1 MSDSPTK
8 GSTGEVHVV
17 HLSSAI
23 DVVTWSRRQAAPGA
37 RVGLQLRTHFI
48 GNGARVQIQLRDQ
61 AGTTFQTYTEGLTAN
76 RLRAQIP
83 VPGDAEDI
91 LFADI
96 TLPDHGLSATSP
108 PLSLLPRIQLDDL
121 QWIKDGE
128 EATEARRG
136 DVLTLSASAT
146 GAPDGTEAELVI
158 LEHDADGAHDLVTRF
173 PTKIHGE
180 KIEAEWEFAYV
191 EDTDD
196 IPADPELEDGYAHP
210 EYFFRVDV
218 AGLREGSDVVAFQD
232 WVRIVVEDDFGEP
245 ASSADY
251 VLHLPN
257 GTQRR
262 GVLDETGALHE
273 TDLPPGPIRV
283 ECPDAWGENPIEFD

>member
-1 MSDSPTK
+1 MPTHR
-8 GSTGEVHVV
+8 GSTNETHQIQ
-17 HLSSAI
+17 LDSAI
-23 DVVTWSRRQAAPGA
+23 DVVSWSRRQAAPGA
-37 RVGLQLRTHFI
+37 RVGLQLNTHFV
-48 GNGARVQIQLRDQ
+48 GNGAVVQIQLRDQ
-61 AGTTFQTYTEGLTAN
+61 AGTTFQTYSEALTAN

-121 QWIKDGE
+121 QWLKDGE

-173 PTKIHGE
+173 PTKITGE
-180 KIEAEWEFAYV
+180 KIEGEWEFAYV

-196 IPADPELEDGYAHP
+196 IPADGDAEDGYQHP
-210 EYFFRVDV
+210 EYIFRVDV
-218 AGLREGSDVVAFQD
+218 GGLQATSDLITFKDWIEIRARDAFRTPVAD
-232 WVRIVVEDDFGEP
+232 
-245 ASSADY
+245 ASY
-251 VLHLPN
+251 TLHLPD
-257 GTQRR
+257 GTQRE
-262 GVLDETGALHE
+262 GTLDSDGLAREE
-273 TDLPPGPIRV
+273 DLPPGPIRV
-283 ECPDAWGENPIEFD
+283 EFDTEDDRSIHSAETG

>member
-1 MSDSPTK
+1 MPTHR
-8 GSTGEVHVV
+8 GSTNETHQIQ
-17 HLSSAI
+17 LDSAI
-23 DVVTWSRRQAAPGA
+23 EVVSWSRRQAAPGS
-37 RVGLQLRTHFI
+37 RVGLQIQTHFV
-48 GNGARVQIQLRDQ
+48 GNGAVVQIQLRDQ
-61 AGTTFQTYTEGLTAN
+61 AGTTFQTYTEALTAN

-128 EATEARRG
+128 DVTEARRG

-173 PTKIHGE
+173 PTKINGE
-180 KIEAEWEFAYV
+180 KVEAEWEFEYV

-196 IPADPELEDGYAHP
+196 IPADGDAEDGYQHP
-210 EYFFRVDV
+210 EYIFRVDV
-218 AGLREGSDVVAFQD
+218 GGLQARSNLITFKDWFEIQRVSEDGTPISDE
-232 WVRIVVEDDFGEP
+232 R
-245 ASSADY
+245 Y
-251 VLHLPN
+251 VLHLAN
-257 GTQRR
+257 GKTRE
-262 GVLDETGALHE
+262 GSLDADGTAREE
-273 TDLPPGPIRV
+273 DLPPGPISF
-283 ECPDAWGENPIEFD
+283 EFPDRKSL